1 MLMKRNLEVREG
13 QFGVEVLPGIYALV
27 SISLTTKKEKKKL
40 KNHQVVGAH
49 L

>member
-1 MLMKRNLEVREG
+1 MKRNLEVREG

-27 SISLTTKKEKKKL
+27 SISVTTKKI
-40 KNHQVVGAH
+40 KNHQVVDAH